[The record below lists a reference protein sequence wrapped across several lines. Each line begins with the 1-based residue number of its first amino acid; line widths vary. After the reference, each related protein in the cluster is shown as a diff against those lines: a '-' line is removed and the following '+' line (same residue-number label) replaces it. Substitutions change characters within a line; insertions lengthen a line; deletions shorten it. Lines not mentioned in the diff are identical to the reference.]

1 MAYKLGASETP
12 MISFENQ
19 RNAMKQGTSVVQ
31 LKEKL
36 KDHLNDQI
44 NFPAFKSN
52 SFKRII
58 I

>member
-1 MAYKLGASETP
+1 MANKLGASETP
-12 MISFENQ
+12 MISFENR

-31 LKEKL
+31 LNEKL

-52 SFKRII
+52 SFKGII